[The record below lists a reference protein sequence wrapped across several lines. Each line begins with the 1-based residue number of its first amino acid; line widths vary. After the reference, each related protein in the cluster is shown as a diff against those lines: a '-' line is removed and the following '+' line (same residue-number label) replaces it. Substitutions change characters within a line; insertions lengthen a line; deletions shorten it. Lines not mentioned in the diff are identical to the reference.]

1 MYIINYVTYCLQ
13 LILGGPWSPF
23 ENNWHI
29 KSEYKQSNRR
39 LELAQSMRKT
49 ISWFAFINLML
60 SPVIF
65 TWQLIYKLCD
75 NAQVSLLCKNVKLI
89 L

>member
-1 MYIINYVTYCLQ
+1 M
-13 LILGGPWSPF
+13 ILGGPWSPF
-23 ENNWHI
+23 ENNWHL
-29 KSEYKQSNRR
+29 KPEYKQAGKR

-49 ISWFAFINLML
+49 ISWIALINVLL

-75 NAQVSLLCKNVKLI
+75 NAQVRCYIV
-89 L
+89 